1 MQLTLNL
8 ADFNIFIMMYIKT
21 IIHGEVDHKAGLRQK
36 VEQSG
41 VPEADILFKERE
53 IEIENGRWNTDKD
66 RDFNDKLK
74 EMIPDLDL
82 KGVNEF
88 DWFLDI
94 IDARNI
100 DNWLIQHYF
109 RQRPEIRL
117 YIKRFINQI
126 NNNDDIKVKLI
137 I

>member
-1 MQLTLNL
+1 MDLEN
-8 ADFNIFIMMYIKT
+8 FNIFIMMYVKS

-53 IEIENGRWNTDKD
+53 NEIESGRWDTSKD
-66 RDFNDKLK
+66 RAFNNKLK

-82 KGVNEF
+82 KGVSEF

-109 RQRPEIRL
+109 RQSPEIRL
-117 YIKRFINQI
+117 YIKRFITRI